1 MEFLIL
7 LSIMTPMIVPLLI
20 VGAIIRAVS
29 RSKRPAMPPIMPA
42 NAQPGHSN
50 AGMHNTGANF
60 HRPKKYESK
69 AERVFKVLWRIFAFI
84 VIISMLA
91 RLVTFGVGEFIDISD
106 DAFIFNWGAIFDFL
120 RIYLLPL
127 IVLTVSHIIMVSIPR
142 IRSAQDRKYRRQYSK
157 YFDILR
163 NRVSMPLSE
172 ISSITGKPENQVK
185 ADLKFII
192 EKDLLPTAYI
202 DHGKREIV
210 LSNVVNQATVNYVIH
225 CCSCGGRY
233 TTNEKVSDCIY
244 CRMPNSI

>member
-7 LSIMTPMIVPLLI
+7 LSIMTPMIIPLLI
-20 VGAIIRAVS
+20 VGVIIRAVS
-29 RSKRPAMPPIMPA
+29 RSRRPTMPPAMSP
-42 NAQPGHSN
+42 N
-50 AGMHNTGANF
+50 AGVNV
-60 HRPKKYESK
+60 HRPVKYESK
-69 AERVFKVLWRIFAFI
+69 AEKVFKVLWRIFAFI

-91 RLVTFGVGEFIDISD
+91 RLFVLRDGIGEFINISD
-106 DAFIFNWGAIFDFL
+106 DDFVFNWGAIFDFL
-120 RIYLLPL
+120 NIYLLPL

-142 IRSAQDRKYRRQYSK
+142 IRSMRDKKYRKQYSK

-163 NRVSMPLSE
+163 NRVSMPISE
-172 ISSITGKPENQVK
+172 ISSITGKSENQVK

-210 LSNVVNQATVNYVIH
+210 LSNVVNQTTVNYVVH